1 MKLVKIITANHS
13 PARYVIKFMFL
24 LLAFVA
30 GIIAGI
36 KWDPRFAIIALLAIC
51 ISQHLAEMRLNRAL
65 NLRLAQPLLQNEDLY
80 LGDGLDDY
88 IARLGNISRRTVG
101 YGLRFFERASE
112 RLPQPATPQIQERSS
127 HS

>member
-1 MKLVKIITANHS
+1 MKLVKIFLMLWI
-13 PARYVIKFMFL
+13 FL
-24 LLAFVA
+24 LSILSSMS
-30 GIIAGI
+30 
-36 KWDPRFAIIALLAIC
+36 LM
-51 ISQHLAEMRLNRAL
+51 SLNRAL
-65 NLRLAQPLLQNEDLY
+65 NLRLAQPLLQNDDLY

-112 RLPQPATPQIQERSS
+112 RLPQPVENAVPRIQERPS